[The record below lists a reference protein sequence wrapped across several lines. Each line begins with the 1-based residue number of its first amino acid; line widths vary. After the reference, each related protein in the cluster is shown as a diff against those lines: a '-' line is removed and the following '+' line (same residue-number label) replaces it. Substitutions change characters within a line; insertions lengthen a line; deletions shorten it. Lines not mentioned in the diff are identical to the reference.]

1 MAVAQPV
8 ADILD
13 CIGIGIIRYWIY
25 NVLLFFLSS
34 SRAGYILVLVLGCAI
49 TIIYY
54 TGSQLA

>member
-49 TIIYY
+49 TIIY
-54 TGSQLA
+54 